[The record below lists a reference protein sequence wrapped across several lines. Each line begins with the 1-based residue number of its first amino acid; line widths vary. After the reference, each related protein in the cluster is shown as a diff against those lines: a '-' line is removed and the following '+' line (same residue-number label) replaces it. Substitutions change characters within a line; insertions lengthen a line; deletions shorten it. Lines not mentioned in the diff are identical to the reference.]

1 MLKEHSSTKGEETP
15 PKMEDGFIEWFVGI
29 CDAESNFLIR
39 VRKDNKGNTIGFEF
53 IFRIALHK
61 DDKNALELIKTTLGC
76 GKISLDRNTLV
87 FSISKLDDIERVLI
101 PIFEQFPLNSKKH
114 LDYLDFKKAFFMFVN
129 RKTSSLNKQDLFRDI
144 VHIKDNMNDKRVNF
158 DLPEG
163 HIRITGNYLV
173 GILEGDGS
181 FYLNK
186 QDMTVRVSL
195 VVITQDRILL
205 EKIREFLLN
214 QLDKYSCILGSS
226 TKLINI
232 NDKKRI
238 GINKPVTILEIYQID
253 YIVNI
258 LIPYF
263 NSLQFRTKKYQDYL
277 DFRMIAYLIF
287 EGKHLL
293 DKGKELIIKLGDTM
307 NNNRLS
313 TNPNRL
319 VLDAEERSE
328 LDKLVKSEPLISVD
342 SEGRA
347 MIKSEKK
354 YIRSTY
360 IIKAIFL
367 NGSVSYFTN
376 GVSCAKALH
385 VSNNTI
391 TQRLNDGKPVKN
403 KDGLTTALTLKRIK
417 AYSPKSF
424 T

>member
-1 MLKEHSSTKGEETP
+1 
-15 PKMEDGFIEWFVGI
+15 
-29 CDAESNFLIR
+29 
-39 VRKDNKGNTIGFEF
+39 
-53 IFRIALHK
+53 
-61 DDKNALELIKTTLGC
+61 
-76 GKISLDRNTLV
+76 
-87 FSISKLDDIERVLI
+87 
-101 PIFEQFPLNSKKH
+101 SKKH

-144 VHIKDNMNDKRVNF
+144 VHIKDNINDKRVNF

-195 VVITQDRILL
+195 VVITQDRIIL

-277 DFRMIAYLIF
+277 DFRMIAYLVF

-360 IIKAIFL
+360 IIKAMFL